1 MIALSVYNLT
11 KIYDNT
17 FIALNMVNFSINF
30 GDFLAI
36 LGRNGAGKS
45 TLIGILTSLIK
56 KTSGKVYVYNYD
68 LDFNYNCIKYMFGI
82 MPQDFNFNQFETV
95 SDIIFNHAGFYGIK
109 RASIFNRVRYL
120 LELFELWDYRNFV
133 SGNLSSGM
141 KRRLMLIRAIV
152 HDPDILILD
161 EPTVGVDIFSRK
173 IMLDFLRDFNKLGKT
188 IILTTHYLEE
198 VENLCNRVAVIDKG
212 FLLKEVFINELQ
224 YVFDVK
230 IFIVKVDDSYKLL
243 NSLDLKIK
251 IIDKNS
257 IEFFLFKD
265 QQLDTFFKFVNERN
279 AVIFDMINKTN
290 FLYDFFIN
298 ILNKD
303 V

>member
-1 MIALSVYNLT
+1 MSALSVYNLT
-11 KIYDNT
+11 KIYDNA

-230 IFIVKVDDSYKLL
+230 VFIVKVDDSCKLL

-257 IEFFLFKD
+257 VEFFLFKN
-265 QQLDTFFKFVNERN
+265 QQLDIFFKFVNERN
-279 AVIFDMINKTN
+279 VVIFDMINKTN